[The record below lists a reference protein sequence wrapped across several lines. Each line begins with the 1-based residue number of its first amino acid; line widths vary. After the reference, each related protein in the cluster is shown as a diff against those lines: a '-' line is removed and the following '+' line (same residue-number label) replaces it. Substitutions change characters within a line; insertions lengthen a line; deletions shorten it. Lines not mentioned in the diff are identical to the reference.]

1 MQGTVTPHRGFRF
14 GLAEE
19 EKVSNDDFSEAAASF
34 RAKIEGLTGNHHD
47 KETSNPIR
55 VLCLRD

>member
-34 RAKIEGLTGNHHD
+34 RAKIEGLTEESSPQRNLKSD
-47 KETSNPIR
+47 
-55 VLCLRD
+55 